1 MIFIDEDIAIAL
13 IIGYYFC
20 DQASSKVEMEVPVAD
35 NGDAEAPKTVSMAKR
50 KETIAR
56 RYITRNAVLIK
67 TLAAEV
73 LSGDKTTFED
83 YEALIGPVPE
93 IA

>member
-1 MIFIDEDIAIAL
+1 IAL

-20 DQASSKVEMEVPVAD
+20 DQASSTVEMEVPVAD

-50 KETIAR
+50 KEVIAR
-56 RYITRNAVLIK
+56 RYITRNAALIK
-67 TLAAEV
+67 KLASEV
-73 LSGDKTTFED
+73 LSADKTTFAE